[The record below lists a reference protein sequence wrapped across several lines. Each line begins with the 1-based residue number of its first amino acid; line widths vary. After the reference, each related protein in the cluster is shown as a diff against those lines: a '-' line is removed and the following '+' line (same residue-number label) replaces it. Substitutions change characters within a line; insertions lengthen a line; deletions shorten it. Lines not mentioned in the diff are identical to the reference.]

1 MIGGKSCM
9 NNILSLAGSTALITG
24 ASSGLGRH
32 FAHTLAAA
40 GARVVVAARRTDKL
54 AELIAELESSANV
67 EAHAVELDVTQA
79 DSIKEC
85 FDSVGR
91 LVGVADIIVNNAGIT
106 VTKPV
111 LEQTEEDWDATM
123 ATNLRGAFLVAQEA
137 ARRLVEAGKGGSII
151 NTASITALRPAG
163 AVTSYAVSK
172 AGLVHLTKTMALE
185 LARYNIRVNAMAPGY
200 LSTDLNSDFLASD
213 AGEKMRKRVPQRR
226 FGNLTELDGPL
237 LLLASEAGSYMT
249 GSVVVVDGGHML
261 STL

>member
-1 MIGGKSCM
+1 M
-9 NNILSLAGSTALITG
+9 NDIFSLAGRTALITG

-32 FAHTLAAA
+32 FAHTLAGA
-40 GARVVVAARRTDKL
+40 GAQIVIAARRTDKL
-54 AELIAELESSANV
+54 EELVGELEEVTDAQV
-67 EAHAVELDVTQA
+67 HAVPLDVTQGE
-79 DSIKEC
+79 SIKAC
-85 FDSVGR
+85 FDSVER
-91 LVGVADIIVNNAGIT
+91 LAGIADIIINNAGVT

-111 LEQTEEDWDATM
+111 LQQTEEDWDATM

-185 LARYNIRVNAMAPGY
+185 LARYKIRVNALAPGY
-200 LSTDLNSDFLASD
+200 LSTDLNSDFLSSE
-213 AGEKMRKRVPQRR
+213 AGEKMRMRVPQRR
-226 FGNLTELDGPL
+226 FGNLQELDGPL

-249 GSVVVVDGGHML
+249 GSVVVVDGGHLL